1 MTAEWEIIKELFF
14 SKHPVVQLLL
24 RFMAAIFGGYG
35 LTYSMMKAISFLLP
49 WQKHTETVSL
59 CEWLLPLVY
68 LAAVVWAFVAAS
80 AQYAWKVLLIG
91 TTLVGAVTLLASWFH

>member
-1 MTAEWEIIKELFF
+1 MTAELEIIKELFQ
-14 SKHPVVQLLL
+14 SKHPAVQLLL
-24 RFMAAIFGGYG
+24 RFMAAILGGYG
-35 LTYSMMKAISFLLP
+35 LTYSMMKAISLLIP

-68 LAAVVWAFVAAS
+68 LAAVVWAFLAAS

-91 TTLVGAVTLLASWFH
+91 TTLVGAIALLVGWFH